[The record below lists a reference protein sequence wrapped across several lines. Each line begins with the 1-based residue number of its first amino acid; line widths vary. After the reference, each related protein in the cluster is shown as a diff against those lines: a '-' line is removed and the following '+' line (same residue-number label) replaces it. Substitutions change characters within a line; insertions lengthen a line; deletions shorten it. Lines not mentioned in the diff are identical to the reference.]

1 MIFKYM
7 AEDFIYIVVKFPPA
21 YGNRILKE
29 FSHKTQAGYSLLGLR
44 PTGTLD
50 LQNI

>member
-1 MIFKYM
+1 MLIY
-7 AEDFIYIVVKFPPA
+7 FIYIVVEFPPT

-44 PTGTLD
+44 PTAYSGLK
-50 LQNI
+50 